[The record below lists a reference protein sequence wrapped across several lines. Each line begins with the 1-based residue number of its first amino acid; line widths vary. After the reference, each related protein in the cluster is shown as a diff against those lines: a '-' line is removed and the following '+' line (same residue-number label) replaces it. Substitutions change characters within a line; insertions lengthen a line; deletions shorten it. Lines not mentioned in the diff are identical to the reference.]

1 MKVILTAN
9 IKKLGKIG
17 DLVTVKDGFARNYL
31 FAQKKALREN
41 KKNIEYFEKLKKE
54 IAAKEKIARDNVEK
68 ILKKLDSI
76 KIVFQKEADENDQLY
91 GSVSAKEIQFYL
103 SEKDININFD
113 DIQINKPI
121 KSIGEHKISINP
133 YDDLSK
139 NIKVFVTKT
148 KEQ

>member
-31 FAQKKALREN
+31 FAKKKALREN

-54 IAAKEKIARDNVEK
+54 IAAKEKITRDNVEK

-76 KIVFQKEADENDQLY
+76 KIVFQKER
-91 GSVSAKEIQFYL
+91 
-103 SEKDININFD
+103 
-113 DIQINKPI
+113 
-121 KSIGEHKISINP
+121 
-133 YDDLSK
+133 
-139 NIKVFVTKT
+139 
-148 KEQ
+148 